1 MSQMEKK
8 RLPVRLLARAFRN
21 ELDEKDRAELESWMK
36 EPGNRDLYA
45 EAWRFWDDVQGRAS
59 EYDPDGV
66 ELWERFRRKVSRRRK
81 SAGVIRMAAAVA
93 AAVLVILAGV
103 LCLSQAGQREPDIVA
118 VKSMSGK
125 SGTVLPD
132 GTVVWLNSASSI
144 KYDNASFGR
153 RDRAV
158 TLDGEAYFNVAKD
171 LKKEFTVS
179 AGGLSVRVTGTS
191 FNVKE
196 SGRTVVVSLAEGS
209 VELSSPS
216 GDGLSL
222 VPGEKAVFDRCSGK
236 LSVIPGNVSCDICW
250 ARESLNFKSRPI
262 GEICRYLSVWYGV
275 PIRTVPSLEDEYAY
289 TFTVTD
295 EQLEEILVIMGRI
308 NPIEYEVA
316 DGVYTI
322 RELR

>member
-1 MSQMEKK
+1 M
-8 RLPVRLLARAFRN
+8 
-21 ELDEKDRAELESWMK
+21 
-36 EPGNRDLYA
+36 
-45 EAWRFWDDVQGRAS
+45 
-59 EYDPDGV
+59 
-66 ELWERFRRKVSRRRK
+66 
-81 SAGVIRMAAAVA
+81 
-93 AAVLVILAGV
+93 
-103 LCLSQAGQREPDIVA
+103 
-118 VKSMSGK
+118 
-125 SGTVLPD
+125 
-132 GTVVWLNSASSI
+132 
-144 KYDNASFGR
+144 
-153 RDRAV
+153 

-295 EQLEEILVIMGRI
+295 EPLEEILVIMGRI